1 MTNRR
6 YLAISVDIPATILL
20 PWRQIDISF
29 SPCRPC
35 RRSQAN
41 MPRSMPRCSGT
52 CRPGACGAATACR
65 REAQLVRQF
74 GVSRITVSRAVRD
87 LQAAGLVERK
97 PGSGTFVRGSRH
109 RGRTL
114 LRPPDP
120 GPWRDR
126 DLRADLP
133 GHDGVAAGA
142 AATRCCGARAG
153 VTDSP
158 AEARTWDLCR
168 QYIDRQVSGVFFA
181 PLEMSDERDAVN
193 RRIGR
198 ALDEARIPVVLLDRT
213 LLPYPDPGHHDLVG
227 IDNRRAGYVITDH
240 LLRQGCRRLAFV
252 GQPNAAST
260 VDAREAGYREALFR
274 WQAPSGREL
283 THRLDPAD
291 APAVQSLMATVQPD
305 GIVCANDCTAGRLMK
320 SLLDLGCRVPQDVRL
335 VGIDDV
341 GVCGVVAG
349 PADHAAAADAG
360 DWRCGAHGDARAR
373 RAARSAAAGDSPPR
387 PAGDPRILRR
397 DASTVRSG

>member
-1 MTNRR
+1 M
-6 YLAISVDIPATILL
+6 PALPLKPSKHATVYASLL
-20 PWRQIDISF
+20 GDL
-29 SPCRPC
+29 
-35 RRSQAN
+35 QAGRLRGGDRL
-41 MPRSMPRCSGT
+41 PT
-52 CRPGACGAATACR
+52 
-65 REAQLVRQF
+65 EAQLVRQF

-97 PGSGTFVRGSRH
+97 PGSGTFVRGSRTVGGLSFGLLIPDLGETEIFEPICQGMMASPLA
-109 RGRTL
+109 RGHAL
-114 LRPPDP
+114 LW
-120 GPWRDR
+120 G
-126 DLRADLP
+126 
-133 GHDGVAAGA
+133 G
-142 AATRCCGARAG
+142 AG

-158 AEARTWDLCR
+158 VEARTWDLCR

-305 GIVCANDCTAGRLMK
+305 GLVCANDRTAGRLMK

-341 GVCGVVAG
+341 GYAALLPVPLTTLRQPTREIGDAALTVMLERVARRDLPPRETRLHG
-349 PADHAAAADAG
+349 
-360 DWRCGAHGDARAR
+360 RLVIRESCGASKGPGL
-373 RAARSAAAGDSPPR
+373 SA
-387 PAGDPRILRR
+387 
-397 DASTVRSG
+397 